1 MMTQQGIFQVFL
13 SVALLL
19 LMCSGFGGCAAPKV
33 HADETIKTEFQYS
46 AKVLCSMLG
55 TFSDGF
61 LGEGVYR
68 TVINIHNPTDKKV
81 TFTRKFA
88 VSRSLE
94 TPFGEFSV
102 TPYKIAVI
110 EADDSVVIDCF
121 AVSNF
126 FCPIDGVCID
136 FTAIDGFLVIDSPV
150 ELDVVAVYTAR
161 PPDGKVTTL
170 DVENVKLRKIKKK
183 INVVTPETKPEIKQ
197 RIKRKAF

>member
-1 MMTQQGIFQVFL
+1 MMRQQRFFRVFSSL
-13 SVALLL
+13 AFLL
-19 LMCSGFGGCAAPKV
+19 LMISGLGGCAAPKL
-33 HADETIKTEFQYS
+33 HADEGIKTEFQYS
-46 AKVLCSMLG
+46 AKVLCSMLA

-68 TVINIHNPTDKKV
+68 TVINIHNPTDNKV

-102 TPYKIAVI
+102 TPYKMAVI
-110 EADDSVVIDCF
+110 EPDDALVIDCF
-121 AVSNF
+121 AISNF

-136 FTAIDGFLVIDSPV
+136 FTAIDGFLVINSPV

-161 PPDGKVTTL
+161 PPEGKVATM
-170 DVENVKLRKIKKK
+170 DVENVKGRKIKKA
-183 INVVTPETKPEIKQ
+183 INVVTPETKPEIKE